1 MVRTLSRYTTATVV
15 LAITGIIAA
24 FIALAIFLVIVDAN
38 EGNMIVNAIV
48 EVGRFFSTP
57 FHDMF
62 PQDNAE
68 TNVLVNWGLA
78 ALAYLLVGGIVAR
91 FVR

>member
-1 MVRTLSRYTTATVV
+1 
-15 LAITGIIAA
+15 
-24 FIALAIFLVIVDAN
+24 
-38 EGNMIVNAIV
+38 
-48 EVGRFFSTP
+48 
-57 FHDMF
+57 MF